1 MLGLRRASGK
11 MSPGQD
17 RDDMGVAGRS
27 TSEQIVPMQ
36 TPPMRRSVVAI
47 GLLIAAAPLGAQLS
61 SGPRLARTKAAVDRI
76 RADDILR
83 DVSYLA
89 SDANMGRRT
98 PFPGLASPG
107 YDSAAAYVARFLASM
122 HVRPMGDNGTY
133 FQHYT
138 VTRSTLDTTRVA
150 GAIGNAPLVYGTDFL
165 IQSFLVPGVR
175 EADVIYVGSGIRRP
189 KANVDPYAGFD
200 IKGKWL
206 LVSGSPAAFAGR
218 RAPRLNPALGTI
230 GIDYTTIN
238 EVARFGGA
246 LGIITVADDSTR
258 AKWSRAEVTGQD
270 LNPAV
275 GVAYAQYQV
284 PRISIS
290 TSALTKLLAGTSLS
304 PETVLSTDS
313 TIARPSLDL
322 GASRRLR
329 IDFAATTIDAHPYN
343 VVGMLEGADPVLKN
357 QWISLAAHLDGAVP
371 ANASVP
377 GNGLADQ
384 YNAADDNASGCA
396 GNMAV
401 VRALVAAPRPKR
413 SILLIWDS
421 GEEVGLWGTRA
432 IAYGALSNKLVLH
445 VSNDMIGRSR
455 PNNSPKVQTL
465 SSADTIY
472 VTGPKLLSTR
482 IESVLQR
489 ASAEFP
495 FIALDRRYEDVNAS
509 YYYPRTDA
517 GPYLERG
524 IPIMQFFNGEHPD
537 YHKPSDEVSK
547 LDIQKITNVSK
558 LSFGA
563 LWLAADEPGKLS
575 WDGIVPETLWWVKPR
590 R

>member
-1 MLGLRRASGK
+1 MRISLVRFPAAAS
-11 MSPGQD
+11 
-17 RDDMGVAGRS
+17 ALL
-27 TSEQIVPMQ
+27 
-36 TPPMRRSVVAI
+36 VAI
-47 GLLIAAAPLGAQLS
+47 SSLGAQS
-61 SGPRLARTKAAVDRI
+61 SPAARLASTKAAVDRI
-76 RADDILR
+76 RAADILR

-98 PFPGLASPG
+98 PFPGLGSPG
-107 YDSAAAYVARFLASM
+107 YDSAAAYVARFLASV

-138 VTRSTLDTTRVA
+138 VTRSTLDTTKVA
-150 GAIGNAPLVYGTDFL
+150 GSVGNVPLVWGEDFL
-165 IQSFLVPGVR
+165 VQSFLIPGVR
-175 EADVIYVGSGIRRP
+175 EANVIYVGFGIRRP
-189 KANVDPYAGFD
+189 KSNVDPYAGYD

-218 RAPRLNPALGTI
+218 RAPRLDPALGKI

-246 LGIITVADDSTR
+246 LGIITVATDSAR
-258 AKWSRAEVTGQD
+258 AQWSRAEVTGQD

-290 TSALTKLLAGTSLS
+290 KSALAKFLAGTSLS
-304 PETVLSTDS
+304 AETVLSTDS
-313 TIARPSLDL
+313 TLARPSVDL
-322 GASRRLR
+322 GSSKRLR
-329 IDFAATTIDAHPYN
+329 IDFAATTVEAHPYN
-343 VVGMLEGADPVLKN
+343 VVGMLEGSDPVLKN
-357 QWISLAAHLDGAVP
+357 EWISLAAHLDGAVP
-371 ANASVP
+371 ANASQP
-377 GNGLADQ
+377 GNGLPDQ
-384 YNAADDNASGCA
+384 YNAADDNASGSA

-401 VRALVAAPRPKR
+401 VRALMAAPRPKR

-421 GEEVGLWGTRA
+421 GEETGLWGTRT
-432 IAYGALSNKLVLH
+432 IAYGPWSDKLVLH

-455 PNNSPKVQTL
+455 PNNSSKVLTL

-482 IESVLQR
+482 IEATLQR
-489 ASAEFP
+489 ASTEFP
-495 FIALDRRYEDVNAS
+495 FIALDRQYENVAS
-509 YYYPRTDA
+509 EYYYPRTDA

-537 YHKPSDEVSK
+537 YHKPTDDVMK
-547 LDIQKITNVSK
+547 LDIKKITNVSK

-563 LWLAADEPGKLS
+563 LWLAADDAGKLS

>member
-1 MLGLRRASGK
+1 MHTFRTRSLAVASGLL
-11 MSPGQD
+11 
-17 RDDMGVAGRS
+17 VAVGS
-27 TSEQIVPMQ
+27 
-36 TPPMRRSVVAI
+36 
-47 GLLIAAAPLGAQLS
+47 LGAQQADA
-61 SGPRLARTKAAVDRI
+61 RLARTKAAVDRI
-76 RADDILR
+76 RNDDILR

-107 YDSAAAYVARFLASM
+107 YDSAAAYVARFLAAM
-122 HVRPMGDNGTY
+122 HVTPMGDNGTY
-133 FQHYT
+133 FRHYT
-138 VTRSTLDTTRVA
+138 VTRSTLDTTKVA
-150 GAIGNAPLVYGTDFL
+150 GAIGNTPLVWGTDFL
-165 IQSFLVPGVR
+165 VQSFLVPGVR
-175 EADVIYVGSGIRRP
+175 EANVIYVGNGVRRP
-189 KANVDPYAGFD
+189 KSNVDPYAGFD

-206 LVSGSPAAFAGR
+206 LVSGSPTPAGR
-218 RAPRLNPALGTI
+218 GAPRPNPALGKI

-246 LGIITVADDSTR
+246 LGIITVATDSAR
-258 AKWSRAEVTGQD
+258 ALWQRREVTGQD
-270 LNPAV
+270 LNPSV

-290 TSALTKLLAGTSLS
+290 TSALAKLLAGTRLS

-313 TIARPSLDL
+313 TIARRSVDL
-322 GASRRLR
+322 GANKRLR
-329 IDFAATTIDAHPYN
+329 LDFAATTVDAHPYN
-343 VVGMLEGADPVLKN
+343 VVGMLEGSDPVLKN
-357 QWISLAAHLDGAVP
+357 EWISLAAHLDGAVP

-377 GNGLADQ
+377 GHGLPDQ
-384 YNAADDNASGCA
+384 YNAADDNASGSA

-421 GEEVGLWGTRA
+421 GEETGLWGTRA
-432 IAYGALSNKLVLH
+432 IAYGPWSEKLVLH

-455 PNNSPKVQTL
+455 PNNSPPVQTL

-482 IESVLQR
+482 IENVLQR
-489 ASAEFP
+489 ASTEFP
-495 FIALDRRYEDVNAS
+495 FIALDRRYEDVSAS

-537 YHKPSDEVSK
+537 YHRPTDEVGK

-563 LWLAADEPGKLS
+563 LWLAADDAGKLS